1 MRWEISI
8 RSITIHLSYI
18 LILFTFSYRAQAQEG
33 TAEQL
38 LDLPINELL
47 DIKVTT
53 ASKSAEDI
61 TDAPGIVTVITRQ
74 EIQAFAESNLGD
86 ILNRAV
92 STSLLSAN
100 IFEKNIIDIRGQSF
114 TPYNNHT
121 LFLINGRPIRDPI
134 SGGLNN
140 SLLNTFPTQ
149 TIERIE
155 IVRGPGSVLY
165 GSCAY
170 SGVVNIIT
178 LEQENES
185 TLTGFELKYGSFNTF
200 EINAFTSIA
209 KKDLQ
214 ATIGLN
220 NNITDGETFSFVDY
234 NGVDSS
240 ANFWKQSYGL
250 FTNISYKDFRL
261 NAGIFDFHPYSLG
274 GVDNAWSQ
282 DWADKEHH
290 ISYFTDLGYEKKF
303 LEKHRANLNLTNN
316 RHTWH
321 TDRGKLM
328 RATDIQGEI
337 TIRLDLGEK
346 TNLLMGGIVGAEEHK
361 SDYFFDGRSSYG
373 SLYFQADYKLTEKIK
388 LIAGLQYNKIQDIAG
403 NTSPR
408 AGLIF
413 DITNTTGI
421 KLLYGQAF
429 RKAYP
434 LETSFNIP
442 QLLGNRYLKPEIIR
456 TSEAQLYINREKYQT
471 SLTIFY
477 SHLSDII
484 YREIYDDSTG
494 FVQYVNGLKHDFW
507 GAEFEFKYTPTKKI
521 LILFS
526 ANYQENKDYNEI
538 RNASLHPNL
547 MIKGGVIYTGNAI
560 KIGVYNSYFGEP
572 TQVSVINPNVMEV
585 NKKPS
590 GYSLLSA
597 KISYN
602 LRDIINI
609 DNDFNLFLE
618 GQNLMNHD
626 VRYPEFTTKGLNS
639 LIPLT
644 NSFQIRGGIALEF

>member
-1 MRWEISI
+1 MRREISTKLFRTYI
-8 RSITIHLSYI
+8 IPLLYI
-18 LILFTFSYRAQAQEG
+18 LSLSSEALAQEG
-33 TAEQL
+33 SADQL
-38 LDLPINELL
+38 LNLPINELL

-61 TDAPGIVTVITRQ
+61 TNAPGIVTVISRQ
-74 EIQAFAESNLGD
+74 EIETFAESSLGD

-100 IFEKNIIDIRGQSF
+100 IFEKNLIDIRGQSF

-140 SLLNTFPTQ
+140 TLLNTFPVQ

-178 LEQENES
+178 LKQNTET
-185 TLTGFELKYGSFNTF
+185 TLGGFELKYGNFNTL
-200 EINAFTSIA
+200 EINAFTSVS
-209 KKDLQ
+209 KKDVQ

-220 NNITDGETFSFVDY
+220 NTISGGETFSFVDY

-240 ANFWKQSYGL
+240 ANFWKQGYGL
-250 FTNISYKDFRL
+250 FTNIAFNEFRL

-274 GVDNAWSQ
+274 GLDNAWSQ
-282 DWADKEHH
+282 EWADKEHH
-290 ISYFTDLGYEKKF
+290 TSYFTDFGYEKKF
-303 LEKHRANLNLTNN
+303 MEKHRANLNLTHN

-321 TDRGKLM
+321 TDNGKVM
-328 RATDIQGEI
+328 KAADVQAEI
-337 TIRLDLGEK
+337 TFKLDLSEK
-346 TNLLMGGIVGAEEHK
+346 VNVLLGGTIGTDKHE
-361 SDYFFDGRSSYG
+361 SDYFNNGHSNYG
-373 SLYFQADYKLTEKIK
+373 SLYFQADYLLTDKIK
-388 LIAGLQYNKIQDIAG
+388 LIAGLQYNKIQEING

-413 DITNTTGI
+413 DITETTGI

-442 QLLGNRYLKPEIIR
+442 QLLGNKYLKPEIIQ
-456 TSEAQLYINREKYQT
+456 TTEAQFYMNTNNYQASIT
-471 SLTIFY
+471 LFY

-494 FVQYVNGLKHDFW
+494 FVQYVNGLKHNFW
-507 GAEFEFKYTPTKKI
+507 GTEFEFKYTPTEKI
-521 LILFS
+521 LILLS
-526 ANYQENKDYNEI
+526 ANYQENEDYYKT
-538 RNASLHPNL
+538 RNTSLHPNL
-547 MIKGGVIYTGNAI
+547 MIKGGIIFTGNSL

-585 NKKPS
+585 NKTPTS
-590 GYSLLSA
+590 YSLLSA
-597 KISYN
+597 KITYN
-602 LRDIINI
+602 FRETFNI
-609 DNDFNLFLE
+609 DNDFNVFFE
-618 GQNLMNHD
+618 GQNLLNQD
-626 VRYPEFTTKGLNS
+626 IRYPEFTTKGVNS
-639 LIPLT
+639 LLPFS
-644 NSFQIRGGIALEF
+644 NSYQIRGGIALEF